1 MITPGGNNVQSLI
14 FGEGGVEISY
24 LHTQESDGG
33 TGIQEIRTVAVPGHI
48 VADSL
53 AEVLDS
59 IDDLIR
65 DLHVA
70 RRQPPPTKQR

>member
-1 MITPGGNNVQSLI
+1 MMTPGGNNVQSLI

-24 LHTQESDGG
+24 LHTQETDAS
-33 TGIQEIRTVAVPGHI
+33 TGIQEIRTVAVPAHI
-48 VADSL
+48 VADSFT
-53 AEVLDS
+53 EVLDS

-65 DLHVA
+65 DMHVA